1 MFVIV
6 AGYHWYQRLAGPA
19 ADPST
24 ASATTPAS
32 TAPPDDAPRSRP
44 DAHETAAAATPPIS
58 AEPASAKFGPHTQD
72 NYPPLPNTGFPPPR
86 PVETVEAVYRFA
98 AEHPEVLSYIPCYCG
113 CDRQGHQGND
123 DCFVAERNP
132 KGDVVA
138 WDQHGMT

>member
-1 MFVIV
+1 MTQKGMKAQPPPPAPPGRRWILPFAGIIVVFVIV
-6 AGYHWYQRLAGPA
+6 AGYHWYQRLAEPA

-72 NYPPLPNTGFPPPR
+72 NYPP
-86 PVETVEAVYRFA
+86 
-98 AEHPEVLSYIPCYCG
+98 
-113 CDRQGHQGND
+113 
-123 DCFVAERNP
+123 
-132 KGDVVA
+132 
-138 WDQHGMT
+138 